1 MKKFYLL
8 ALFAVLSIEVNAQ
21 NQSEKTQNRSEEPY
35 EFFIDVALNHGKE
48 YTAAVAFTN
57 DDKEWICDENGNK
70 MKFKNKSN
78 VINYF
83 TQKGWTFVH
92 IDHYTISAGLST
104 AVSDFLL
111 LKKIVKSEEEAKQGI
126 NLESDFKKK

>member
-8 ALFAVLSIEVNAQ
+8 ALFAVLCIEVNAQ
-21 NQSEKTQNRSEEPY
+21 KQSEEPY

-83 TQKGWTFVH
+83 TKKGWTFVQ
-92 IDHYTISAGLST
+92 INTYTISAGMST
-104 AVSDFLL
+104 AVSDYML
-111 LKKIVKSEEEAKQGI
+111 LKKCVKSEEEAKEGI
-126 NLESDFKKK
+126 KIESDFKKKK

>member
-1 MKKFYLL
+1 MKKFYFL
-8 ALFAVLSIEVNAQ
+8 AFLAVLSIEINAQ
-21 NQSEKTQNRSEEPY
+21 NQSEELY

-83 TQKGWTFVH
+83 TKKGWTFVQ
-92 IDHYTISAGLST
+92 INTYTISAGMST
-104 AVSDFLL
+104 AVSDYML
-111 LKKIVKSEEEAKQGI
+111 LKKCVKSEEEAKEGI
-126 NLESDFKKK
+126 KIESDFKKK

>member
-1 MKKFYLL
+1 MKKFYFL
-8 ALFAVLSIEVNAQ
+8 AFLAVLSIEVNAQ
-21 NQSEKTQNRSEEPY
+21 NQSEEPY

-83 TQKGWTFVH
+83 TKKGWTFVQ
-92 IDHYTISAGLST
+92 INTYTISAGMST
-104 AVSDFLL
+104 AVSDYML
-111 LKKIVKSEEEAKQGI
+111 LKKCVKSEEEAKESI
-126 NLESDFKKK
+126 KIESDFKKK

>member
-8 ALFAVLSIEVNAQ
+8 ALFVVLNIEVNAQ
-21 NQSEKTQNRSEEPY
+21 NQSEEPY

-83 TQKGWTFVH
+83 TKKGWTFVQ
-92 IDHYTISAGLST
+92 INTYTISAGMST
-104 AVSDFLL
+104 AVSDYML
-111 LKKIVKSEEEAKQGI
+111 LKKCVKSEEEAKEGI
-126 NLESDFKKK
+126 KIESDFKKK

>member
-1 MKKFYLL
+1 MKKICLL
-8 ALFAVLSIEVNAQ
+8 ALFAVLSIGVNAQ
-21 NQSEKTQNRSEEPY
+21 NQNEEPY
-35 EFFIDVALNHGKE
+35 EFFIDVALNHGKD
-48 YTAAVAFTN
+48 YTVAVAFTN

-83 TQKGWTFVH
+83 TKKGWTFVQ
-92 IDHYTISAGLST
+92 INTYTISAGMST
-104 AVSDFLL
+104 AVSDYML
-111 LKKIVKSEEEAKQGI
+111 LKKIVKSDEEAKLGI

>member
-1 MKKFYLL
+1 MKRFCLM
-8 ALFAVLSIEVNAQ
+8 ALFVVLCVGVDAQ
-21 NQSEKTQNRSEEPY
+21 NQSEEPY
-35 EFFIDVALNHGKE
+35 DFFIDVALNHGKD

-83 TQKGWTFVH
+83 TKKGWTFVQ
-92 IDHYTISAGLST
+92 IITISAGMSI
-104 AVSDFLL
+104 AVSDYML
-111 LKKIVKSEEEAKQGI
+111 LKKSVKSEAEAKQGI
-126 NLESDFKKK
+126 NLESDFKKN

>member
-8 ALFAVLSIEVNAQ
+8 ALLAVLSIEVNAQ
-21 NQSEKTQNRSEEPY
+21 NQSEEPY

-57 DDKEWICDENGNK
+57 DDKECICDENGNK
-70 MKFKNKSN
+70 MTFKNKSN

-83 TQKGWTFVH
+83 TKKGWTFVQ
-92 IDHYTISAGLST
+92 INTYTINAGMST
-104 AVSDFLL
+104 VVSDYML
-111 LKKIVKSEEEAKQGI
+111 LKKCVKSEEEAKEGI
-126 NLESDFKKK
+126 KIESDFKKK

>member
-8 ALFAVLSIEVNAQ
+8 ALFVVLNIEVNAQ
-21 NQSEKTQNRSEEPY
+21 NQSEEPY

-57 DDKEWICDENGNK
+57 DEKEWICDENGNK

-83 TQKGWTFVH
+83 TKKGWTFVQ
-92 IDHYTISAGLST
+92 INTYTISAGMST
-104 AVSDFLL
+104 AVSDYML
-111 LKKIVKSEEEAKQGI
+111 LKKCVKSEEEAKEGI
-126 NLESDFKKK
+126 KIESDFKKK